1 MEDPVFDRSRLPED
15 PGDTMN
21 ALAIECSCQQGS
33 VAILNNGIVIK
44 SWEFESPRGRGGE
57 LFSHLESA
65 LRDCGHLDLVVV
77 GTGPGRY
84 NGLRMS
90 IAAAWGIAKARG
102 ARLAGVSSLL
112 GYDARDYFIV
122 GDARAG
128 QLFLA
133 HVADGKFLL
142 PPALLSPREVQHM
155 LRPGVPVFA
164 TSRLDELPEAVVAP
178 PCAGE
183 LAKRDLVAG
192 LPAPAYLKPPHITK
206 PAARN

>member
-1 MEDPVFDRSRLPED
+1 
-15 PGDTMN
+15 MN
-21 ALAIECSCQQGS
+21 ALAIECSCQLGS
-33 VAILNNGIVIK
+33 VAVLNDGVVIK

-112 GYDARDYFIV
+112 GYDAREYFVV

-128 QLFLA
+128 QWFLA
-133 HVADGKFLL
+133 HVADGKFL
-142 PPALLSPREVQHM
+142 S
-155 LRPGVPVFA
+155 
-164 TSRLDELPEAVVAP
+164 PEAVVAA